1 MLAQTILQEVKAG
14 RSSTGA
20 GVATWASIC
29 PRAINTARALDTMDA
44 PRKLPAV
51 FEPQQLEA
59 ASGLSRRE
67 LKKLDRF
74 SVLAIAA
81 ARSALAGSVLS
92 PQEWNRCGV
101 FTGNMVGG
109 WTFTEGQLRNL
120 HRAGPSEVSPYL
132 ATAWF
137 PAAPQGQITIHF
149 RMKGFSKTI
158 STDRCAGAQAI
169 GLASEL
175 IGEGKCDVLLA
186 GGAEAP
192 CTPFVEA
199 APASYWT
206 GNAELTEAAAYLLL
220 APSGDSRITV
230 SGHSTFACRCNEPG
244 FYDRLRFHLSGSAVQ
259 DMPALLVCNVPAV
272 SRLRDAVCECTQDV
286 FGCIP
291 ETIFPT
297 DLLGDS
303 LGASGAVSA
312 VVACERLQ
320 ELPAGSVALLVSCGH
335 QCCDLLWFRRT

>member
-1 MLAQTILQEVKAG
+1 M
-14 RSSTGA
+14 A
-20 GVATWASIC
+20 GVAAWATIS
-29 PRAINTARALDTMDA
+29 PRVKNTARALHTMDA

-81 ARSALAGSVLS
+81 ARSTLASSALSA
-92 PQEWNRCGV
+92 EERNRCGV

-109 WTFTEGQLRNL
+109 WTFTESQLRNL
-120 HRAGPSEVSPYL
+120 HRAGLSEVSPYL

-169 GLASEL
+169 GLAAEL

-199 APASYWT
+199 APATYWT

-220 APSGDSRITV
+220 TRNGDSQITV
-230 SGHSTFACRCNEPG
+230 AGHRTFASRCIEPD
-244 FYDRLRFHLSGSAVQ
+244 FNDRLGFHIFDSALQ
-259 DMPALLVCNVPAV
+259 RSPALLVCNVPPFSGMRNAV
-272 SRLRDAVCECTQDV
+272 LKCTEDI
-286 FGCIP
+286 FGYIP

-312 VVACERLQ
+312 VMACERLQ
-320 ELPAGSVALLVSCGH
+320 ELPAGNAALLISCGH
-335 QCCDLLWFRRT
+335 QCCDLLWFLRT

>member
-1 MLAQTILQEVKAG
+1 MNSQ
-14 RSSTGA
+14 
-20 GVATWASIC
+20 
-29 PRAINTARALDTMDA
+29 
-44 PRKLPAV
+44 RKLPAV
-51 FEPQQLEA
+51 FEPQELET

-81 ARSALAGSVLS
+81 ARSTLASSTLS
-92 PQEWNRCGV
+92 PEEWNRCGV

-109 WTFTEGQLRNL
+109 WTFTESQLRNL
-120 HRAGPSEVSPYL
+120 HRAGLSEVSPYL

-199 APASYWT
+199 APASYWI
-206 GNAELTEAAAYLLL
+206 GNANLTEAAAYLLL
-220 APSGDSRITV
+220 TSSGEGPITV
-230 SGHSTFACRCNEPG
+230 SDHTTFACRCNEPS
-244 FYDRLRFHLSGSAVQ
+244 FHDRVRFHLSESVMQ
-259 DMPALLVCNVPAV
+259 EPPALLVCNVPALFGV
-272 SRLRDAVCECTQDV
+272 RDAVLKCTEDV
-286 FGCIP
+286 FSCIP

-312 VVACERLQ
+312 VMACERLQ

-335 QCCDLLWFRRT
+335 QCCDLLWFRRE

>member
-1 MLAQTILQEVKAG
+1 MEAA
-14 RSSTGA
+14 
-20 GVATWASIC
+20 
-29 PRAINTARALDTMDA
+29 
-44 PRKLPAV
+44 RKLPAV
-51 FEPQQLEA
+51 FDPQQLET

-81 ARSALAGSVLS
+81 ARSALASSLLS
-92 PQEWNRCGV
+92 PEEWNRCGV

-109 WTFTEGQLRNL
+109 WTFTESQLRNL
-120 HRAGPSEVSPYL
+120 HRAGLSEVSPYL

-206 GNAELTEAAAYLLL
+206 GNADLTEAAAYLLL
-220 APSGDSRITV
+220 TPSGESRITV
-230 SGHSTFACRCNEPG
+230 SGHVTFACRCNEPG
-244 FYDRLRFHLSGSAVQ
+244 LRDRLRFLLSRSAVQ
-259 DMPALLVCNVPAV
+259 ETPALLVCNIPAF
-272 SRLRDAVCECTQDV
+272 SRVRDAVLTCMEDV
-286 FGCIP
+286 FSCIP

-312 VVACERLQ
+312 VMACERLQ

-335 QCCDLLWFRRT
+335 QCCDLLWFRQA

>member
-1 MLAQTILQEVKAG
+1 MLTQTILQEVRAG
-14 RSSTGA
+14 QNSIGA
-20 GVATWASIC
+20 GVAAWATIC
-29 PRAINTARALDTMDA
+29 PRVNNTAHALNTMDA
-44 PRKLPAV
+44 PRKPPAV

-81 ARSALAGSVLS
+81 ARSALASSGLS
-92 PQEWNRCGV
+92 PEEWNRCGV

-109 WTFTEGQLRNL
+109 WTFTESQLRNL
-120 HRAGPSEVSPYL
+120 HRAGLSEVSPYL

-206 GNAELTEAAAYLLL
+206 GNADLTEAAAYLLL
-220 APSGDSRITV
+220 TPSLETRITV
-230 SGHSTFACRCNEPG
+230 CGHTTFACRCNEPG
-244 FYDRLRFHLSGSAVQ
+244 FNDRLRFHLSGSAVQ
-259 DMPALLVCNVPAV
+259 EAPALLVCNVPAV
-272 SRLRDAVCECTQDV
+272 SQVRDAVLKCTDV
-286 FGCIP
+286 FSCIP

-312 VVACERLQ
+312 VITCERLQ

-335 QCCDLLWFRRT
+335 QCCDLLWFRRA